1 MTILTL
7 DTLGKGRAKG
17 EFNRQLRRLSRL
29 HQRADEVFEL
39 SLKIW
44 LRPATKRG
52 RKMMRWDVRSNISAR
67 RQEIGQIAGK
77 TK

>member
-29 HQRADEVFEL
+29 HQRADEVHEI

-44 LRPATKRG
+44 IRPGQKRG
-52 RKMMRWDVRSNISAR
+52 KTIRWDVRSNISAR

>member
-1 MTILTL
+1 MNVLTV
-7 DTLGKGRAKG
+7 DTLAKGRAKG

-44 LRPATKRG
+44 IRPAAKRG
-52 RKMMRWDVRSNISAR
+52 RKTMRWDVRSNISAR

-77 TK
+77 SK